1 MNKLFGNFVFY
12 KNSFSALDS
21 VPDEVTKSHYP

>member
-12 KNSFSALDS
+12 KNSFSAWDLA
-21 VPDEVTKSHYP
+21 PDEVTKSYYP